1 MIKRLREMGLLP
13 TSDEP
18 EEEGEEEGADDAR
31 FHALRLLTAELF
43 LAAGVNAT
51 LQYVRGRTD
60 LARTEYDA
68 TEFDGG
74 DSAGH
79 RPSRI
84 AGWAPALLAP
94 LAGIAQLVHTFRP
107 SDASRNA
114 TRVLNGAALA
124 LGVAGLAESIRASTR
139 GEAQFS
145 LAPLLLGY
153 VGVLAFFVERQ
164 EAQVAEEREEL
175 EHRARIVERLVPRRR
190 PKLDR
195 IVVHV

>member
-1 MIKRLREMGLLP
+1 MIERLREMGLLP

-18 EEEGEEEGADDAR
+18 EEEEGTDETR

-43 LAAGVNAT
+43 LATGVNAT
-51 LQYVRGRTD
+51 LQYLRERSRSAD
-60 LARTEYDA
+60 ASSSA
-68 TEFDGG
+68 TELDSG
-74 DSAGH
+74 DSVGNGRSRVAGL
-79 RPSRI
+79 
-84 AGWAPALLAP
+84 APALLAP
-94 LAGIAQLVHTFRP
+94 VAGVAQLVHTFRP

-124 LGVAGLAESIRASTR
+124 LGAAGLVDSIRASTR
-139 GEAQFS
+139 GEEQFS
-145 LAPLLLGY
+145 LAPLLLSY
-153 VGVLAFFVERQ
+153 VGLLAYFVERQ